1 MVQNGMIQRKKAKT
15 KKKSCKI
22 VLIPM
27 PCSLVAMQH
36 DFTTHSGSMVELVEN
51 TRKYCMKETKEIREN
66 KRHNENQAIQELV

>member
-1 MVQNGMIQRKKAKT
+1 
-15 KKKSCKI
+15 
-22 VLIPM
+22 M